1 MAKLAASSRLSLS
14 DPRRSALDV
23 CWTFSLQRAPG
34 SDALAARMSGAA
46 LETLAYGSAATRVAE
61 AVAVACG
68 YVLAYGRARRFRITL
83 GVDGARCSVCVT
95 DTGYHRPP
103 GGLAGVPPRPPSPD
117 GPTLLCRA
125 LTGTGT
131 GAPLD
136 GVRVHH
142 TADGAV
148 LVRFRARLPEPDG
161 PGRPHRPSPDAPD
174 HSRGPGARG

>member
-23 CWTFSLQRAPG
+23 SWTFSLRRAPG
-34 SDALAARMSGAA
+34 SDGPGRPAGEV
-46 LETLAYGSAATRVAE
+46 LETLAHGSAATRVAE

-68 YVLAYGRARRFRITL
+68 YVLAYGRARRFRVTL

-131 GAPLD
+131 GEPLD

>member
-23 CWTFSLQRAPG
+23 SWTFSLRRAPG
-34 SDALAARMSGAA
+34 GEALAARMSGAA
-46 LETLAYGSAATRVAE
+46 LETLAYGPAAQRVAE

-68 YVLAYGRARRFRITL
+68 YVVAYGQAPRFRVTL
-83 GVDGARCSVCVT
+83 GVDGGRCAVCVT
-95 DTGYHRPP
+95 DTGYGRPP
-103 GGLAGVPPRPPSPD
+103 GGSAQGPAEPPSPD
-117 GPTLLCRA
+117 ETTRLCRT

-131 GAPLD
+131 GGPLD
-136 GVRVHH
+136 GVQVHH

-148 LVRFRARLPEPDG
+148 LVRFRARLPEPGG
-161 PGRPHRPSPDAPD
+161 PGRAHRLSPDAPD